1 MKNKLVNLEQL
12 EKVLDSHGEEVSHI
26 SVAKDTMFGNQTENR
41 AEQTISG
48 SKFGKFKSGEALL
61 EAYNNLQS
69 DYTKKCQALAEL
81 KQEKSQLTL
90 NGEKSLSL
98 NENQMGTNENQM
110 GTNENSILKM
120 QENANSGEENKDLVL
135 NDFLTKEQQLNKNS
149 ETEKFET
156 NKSLTEENLG
166 ATNLQNTKEFLS
178 YAKKFFEQN
187 PTASDFKNQLFDL
200 VKLDKGDN
208 PLEDAWKEFASKNY
222 FDFKKVLSNPEF
234 LQKYVYDNEQI
245 KTKILNDYFSSIQSF
260 SSPTLIANQKGNQ
273 TVLSPYEKP
282 KTLKEAGK
290 IASELLDN

>member
-26 SVAKDTMFGNQTENR
+26 SVAKETLFGNQTENR

-48 SKFGKFKSGEALL
+48 SKFGKFKNGEALL

-81 KQEKSQLTL
+81 KQEKSQLNL

-98 NENQMGTNENQM
+98 NENQM

-120 QENANSGEENKDLVL
+120 QENANSGENCNKNIVL
-135 NDFLTKEQQLNKNS
+135 NDFLTKEQKLNKNS
-149 ETEKFET
+149 EETEKFET
-156 NKSLTEENLG
+156 NKSLIEENLG
-166 ATNLQNTKEFLS
+166 ATNLQNTKEFLI

-290 IASELLDN
+290 IASELLD

>member
-1 MKNKLVNLEQL
+1 MIVAA
-12 EKVLDSHGEEVSHI
+12 EKI
-26 SVAKDTMFGNQTENR
+26 
-41 AEQTISG
+41 
-48 SKFGKFKSGEALL
+48 
-61 EAYNNLQS
+61 
-69 DYTKKCQALAEL
+69 
-81 KQEKSQLTL
+81 
-90 NGEKSLSL
+90 
-98 NENQMGTNENQM
+98 
-110 GTNENSILKM
+110 
-120 QENANSGEENKDLVL
+120 
-135 NDFLTKEQQLNKNS
+135 KNS

-222 FDFKKVLSNPEF
+222 FDFNKVLSNPEF